1 MNARAAA
8 QRFEPLDSTELERL
22 VPGVPDPVPSADEP
36 PFRCFFLAFVPEPPA
51 VEPSP
56 LPAPTA
62 SVPLGATPAGPEL
75 PVVEGPVVP
84 PVWAKAAPAASNE
97 RIVIRFHQVLHWR
110 TLRRE
115 GDAAKVLSSSHPGN
129 RAAAPAAIR
138 TGSRLAQ
145 WVCC

>member
-1 MNARAAA
+1 LNARTAA
-8 QRFEPLDSTELERL
+8 QRFEPLDSTGLERL
-22 VPGVPDPVPSADEP
+22 VPGVPDPLPSADEP

-97 RIVIRFHQVLHWR
+97 RIVIRFHQVCIGEH
-110 TLRRE
+110 
-115 GDAAKVLSSSHPGN
+115 SSSHPGN
-129 RAAAPAAIR
+129 RAAAPGAIR